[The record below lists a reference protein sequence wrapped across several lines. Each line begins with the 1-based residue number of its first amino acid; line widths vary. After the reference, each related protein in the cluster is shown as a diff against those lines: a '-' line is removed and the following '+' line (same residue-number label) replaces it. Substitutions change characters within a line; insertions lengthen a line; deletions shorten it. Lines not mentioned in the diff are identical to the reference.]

1 MVGVKKLKSLQMETI
16 QDYFEYILESKVNGQ
31 KKQAKVFFKDLS
43 LKQKLEF
50 FRHSKKDADINT
62 NAW

>member
-16 QDYFEYILESKVNGQ
+16 QDYFEYIIESKINGQ
-31 KKQAKVFFKDLS
+31 KEQAKMLFKDLS
-43 LKQKLEF
+43 LKQSLEF
-50 FRHSKKDADINT
+50 SRHAKKDADINT

>member
-1 MVGVKKLKSLQMETI
+1 MVGTQKLKSLQMETI

-31 KKQAKVFFKDLS
+31 NKQAKIFFKDLS

-50 FRHSKKDADINT
+50 FRHTKDINI
-62 NAW
+62 NLNVE

>member
-1 MVGVKKLKSLQMETI
+1 MVGKQKLKSLQMGTI

-31 KKQAKVFFKDLS
+31 NKQAKIFFKDLS

-50 FRHSKKDADINT
+50 FRHTKININI